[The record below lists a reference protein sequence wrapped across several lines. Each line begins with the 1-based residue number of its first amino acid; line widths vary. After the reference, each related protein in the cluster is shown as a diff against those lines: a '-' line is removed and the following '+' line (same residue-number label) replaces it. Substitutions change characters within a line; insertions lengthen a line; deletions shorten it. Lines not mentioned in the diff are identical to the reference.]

1 MKKFVLAVA
10 MGVACCSMAAVAQG
24 MGGMQMGH
32 DGKALPSPRKMAD
45 VDLKGT
51 KVMISY
57 GAPSMRGRKIFGGLV
72 PYNTWWRTGAN
83 EATSFETTG
92 NLKVGTLNVPA
103 GEIHAGDAAQR
114 GHLAAGGVQ
123 AHRAVGHGAVRE
135 G

>member
-51 KVMISY
+51 KVHDQLWCS
-57 GAPSMRGRKIFGGLV
+57 
-72 PYNTWWRTGAN
+72 
-83 EATSFETTG
+83 E
-92 NLKVGTLNVPA
+92 
-103 GEIHAGDAAQR
+103 HAWPQDLR
-114 GHLAAGGVQ
+114 
-123 AHRAVGHGAVRE
+123 RFGAVQHVVAHWRKR
-135 G
+135 GDQL